1 MVRFQGELSANDAS
15 HALRYEAAV
24 QGSGDLRIF
33 DARVYQNGA
42 FKRRVEGRLNNVG
55 SLSGAALELQ
65 VQRCIA
71 GSLARADSGH

>member
-1 MVRFQGELSANDAS
+1 MVRFQGVLSASDAS

-33 DARVYQNGA
+33 DARVYDNGR

-55 SLSGAALELQ
+55 NLCGTALELQ

-71 GSLARADSGH
+71 GSLARPDADR